1 MSARAIPAP
10 LSVDDYLAG
19 ELVSAVRHE
28 YLGGAVHAMSG
39 GSNQHGEIAA
49 NAVVALGAGLRG
61 KPCRVLTGD
70 TKVRIDL
77 PNQTR
82 FYYPDAFVVCDRSA
96 KHLLFQDHPVIVV
109 EVLSPS
115 TRRLDLTEKRDA
127 YLTVP
132 SLRVLLLVETDAPHV
147 WANRRQPDGTFATE
161 IHSGLD
167 SIIPLPEVDTALP
180 LADLYDRITF
190 ED

>member
-10 LSVDDYLAG
+10 ISVDDYLAG
-19 ELVSAVRHE
+19 ELVSAVKHE

-39 GSNQHGEIAA
+39 GSDQHAQISS
-49 NAVVALGAGLRG
+49 NAVGSLFGSLRG
-61 KPCRVLTGD
+61 KSCRPLNSD
-70 TKVRIDL
+70 ALVRIQL
-77 PNQTR
+77 PGQTR
-82 FYYPDAFVVCDRSA
+82 FYYPDAQVVCDSNPGNA
-96 KHLLFQDHPVIVV
+96 QYQDHPVIVV

-115 TRRLDLTEKRDA
+115 TRRLDLTEKRDT

-167 SIIPLPEVDTALP
+167 AVIPLPEVDTALP